1 MHKYNL
7 NNITIFLNVLFLI
20 VLTVYFFISFIKN
33 DQIEIVKK
41 NIDKEI
47 ITEDKVKVKNFNNIE
62 IEDVAL
68 PEIEK
73 KDLDKTIKKN
83 IKFAHDQKLE
93 VLKALEISQAKKI
106 DNIKIQ
112 PLKYEKQ
119 SIRNAYSKI
128 DPVKKSKNFNR
139 ENINFF
145 NIQPLKYEKQKKIN
159 YPGKIDAIKK
169 LKITKPKKMIFVK
182 KENIKLNKQN
192 NFKDKKYDFNK
203 LKNLGNTVLENNRSF
218 RLEFLWPVNTFH
230 HDKIYTI
237 LDQCLQS
244 ETVLI
249 DNNNSIYNLNGEI
262 KRYTLDKEFSRIIRV
277 PTHVHSQIE
286 KNKINEI
293 RTKFLTNSS
302 GKHLRLYKKHIDAY
316 IIGFYL
322 NLAKR
327 NQIKLKNIK
336 NITGKYNI
344 INDQLYLENLM
355 INAINFNDKIL
366 LSSLGK
372 TCSI

>member
-7 NNITIFLNVLFLI
+7 NNITIFLNILFLI
-20 VLTVYFFISFIKN
+20 VFTVYFFINFIKN

-73 KDLDKTIKKN
+73 INLGKTIKKN
-83 IKFAHDQKLE
+83 IKFAYDQKVE

-159 YPGKIDAIKK
+159 YPSKIDAIKK

-203 LKNLGNTVLENNRSF
+203 LKNLGNNVLENNRSF
-218 RLEFLWPVNTFH
+218 RLEFLWPINTFY

-249 DNNNSIYNLNGEI
+249 DNNNSIYSLNGEI
-262 KRYTLDKEFSRIIRV
+262 KRYTLDEEFSRIIRV
-277 PTHVHSQIE
+277 PTHVHSQVE
-286 KNKINEI
+286 KNKINDI
-293 RTKFLTNSS
+293 RSKFLKNSS

-336 NITGKYNI
+336 KITGKYNI
-344 INDQLYLENLM
+344 VNDQLYLENLM
-355 INAINFNDKIL
+355 INTTNFNDKIL
-366 LSSLGK
+366 LSSLSK
-372 TCSI
+372 TCNI